1 MLANKL
7 QGTIDR
13 DGRLIVKEPISMA
26 PGEVEVILLQAA
38 PAVESSVPPV
48 ADLQSEEAKP
58 KRPSKIKAF
67 QGFFEST
74 QPAPPDFD
82 PDQARWEALK
92 EKYDL

>member
-1 MLANKL
+1 MLADKL
-7 QGTIDR
+7 KGTIDQ
-13 DGRLIVKEPISMA
+13 DGRLIVREPISMA

-38 PAVESSVPPV
+38 PAVESYAPPV
-48 ADLQSEEAKP
+48 TGLQSEQTKP

-67 QGFFEST
+67 QGFFENT